1 VDLNKTDKMILAK
14 LREGRCTPRY
24 LSKEFGKNQSYISQR
39 LKKLKD
45 DDIVTQIDRGL
56 YTHSELTANKLDA
69 SRKIKQLTDNGLLH
83 PSNKMDER
91 QINKSQNV
99 QNIDKKILH
108 DIKRIIDKEIPESN
122 DAQEILIK
130 SVKILNMSGPLPRN
144 KLEKKLY
151 SEDIDY
157 SSSRS
162 LWESTIGRIHEEIPG
177 LQKTDHGLY
186 DFDEENARK
195 NTEFTEDLDQW

>member
-1 VDLNKTDKMILAK
+1 VDLNKTNKMILAK
-14 LREGRCTPRY
+14 LRESRCTPRY

-69 SRKIKQLTDNGLLH
+69 SRKIKQLTDNELLH

-99 QNIDKKILH
+99 QNIDKKYYMT
-108 DIKRIIDKEIPESN
+108 
-122 DAQEILIK
+122 
-130 SVKILNMSGPLPRN
+130 LN
-144 KLEKKLY
+144 E
-151 SEDIDY
+151 
-157 SSSRS
+157 
-162 LWESTIGRIHEEIPG
+162 
-177 LQKTDHGLY
+177 
-186 DFDEENARK
+186 
-195 NTEFTEDLDQW
+195 